1 MSDFVWEGEGG
12 LPSEHVLEAAVHVAT
27 LLDDPSSAAVDA
39 RESYW
44 RKALGG
50 SFGPSDLHLGERLL
64 IDIGLVIEC
73 DEHLSA
79 SAELRTLLKGSFEG
93 MASVIASRV
102 LELTPPVTES
112 GSLEKSLAKLVP
124 DAERREELL
133 AVLERRFDDSRRRAI
148 GAIGEQLV
156 VDTARRELR
165 GLGYPD
171 LAREVRQL
179 SLETDQA
186 GYDIS
191 APRIG
196 GPKRLLEVKAT
207 TAKNQNR
214 VSIYLSRN
222 EADTGQRYESQWAL
236 VICRVLDVDEKRG
249 ELLGWLPVG
258 SLRSFFPLDTD
269 RGRWES
275 IELEIKVA
283 ELFPGMP
290 GATN

>member
-1 MSDFVWEGEGG
+1 VSDFVWKGEDG
-12 LPSEHVLEAAVHVAT
+12 LLSEHVLEAAMHVAT

-50 SFGPSDLHLGERLL
+50 SFGPSDLRLGERLL
-64 IDIGLVIEC
+64 VDIGLVIEV

-79 SAELRTLLKGSFEG
+79 SAELRTLLEGSFDG
-93 MASVIASRV
+93 MACVVAGRV
-102 LELTPPVTES
+102 LELTPPAVE
-112 GSLEKSLAKLVP
+112 GDSLEESLSKLVP

-133 AVLERRFDDSRRRAI
+133 AALGRRFDDSRRRAV
-148 GAIGEQLV
+148 GAVGEHLV
-156 VDTARRELR
+156 VDTAREELR
-165 GLGYPD
+165 ALGYPE

-207 TAKNQNR
+207 TAKDPDR
-214 VSIYLSRN
+214 VAIYLSRN
-222 EADTGQRYESQWAL
+222 EAETGQRFESQWAL
-236 VICRVLDVDEKRG
+236 VICRVLDVDEKQG
-249 ELLGWLPVG
+249 ELLGWLPVS
-258 SLRSFFPLDTD
+258 SLRNCFPADTG

-275 IELEIKVA
+275 A
-283 ELFPGMP
+283 ELKIDIAELLPGVP

>member
-1 MSDFVWEGEGG
+1 VSDLIWKGEDG

-27 LLDDPSSAAVDA
+27 LLDYPSSATVDA

-50 SFGPSDLHLGERLL
+50 SFGPSDLRLGERLL
-64 IDIGLVIEC
+64 VDIGLVIEV

-79 SAELRTLLKGSFEG
+79 SAELRALLEGSFDG
-93 MASVIASRV
+93 MACVVAGRV
-102 LELTPPVTES
+102 LELTPPAVE
-112 GSLEKSLAKLVP
+112 GDSLEESLSKLVP

-133 AVLERRFDDSRRRAI
+133 AALGRRFDDSRRRAV
-148 GAIGEQLV
+148 GAVGEQLV
-156 VDTARRELR
+156 VDTAREELR
-165 GLGYPD
+165 GLGYPE

-207 TAKNQNR
+207 TAKDPDR
-214 VSIYLSRN
+214 VSIYLSRT
-222 EADTGQRYESQWAL
+222 EADTGQRFESQWAL
-236 VICRVLDVDEKRG
+236 VVCRVLDVDEKQG

-258 SLRSFFPLDTD
+258 SLRSYFPVDTG

-275 IELEIKVA
+275 A
-283 ELFPGMP
+283 ELKIDIAELLPGVP

>member
-1 MSDFVWEGEGG
+1 VSDFVWKGEEG

-27 LLDDPSSAAVDA
+27 LLDDPSSAAADA

-64 IDIGLVIEC
+64 VDIGLVIEA

-79 SAELRTLLKGSFEG
+79 SAELRTLLEGSFEG
-93 MASVIASRV
+93 IAGVVASRV
-102 LELTPPVTES
+102 LELTPPAVKS
-112 GSLEKSLAKLVP
+112 DSLEESLSKLVP

-133 AVLERRFDDSRRRAI
+133 AALGRRFDDSRRRAV
-148 GAIGEQLV
+148 GAVGEHLV
-156 VDTARRELR
+156 IDAAREELR

-191 APRIG
+191 APRVG
-196 GPKRLLEVKAT
+196 GSKRLLEVKAT
-207 TAKNQNR
+207 TAKDHR

-236 VICRVLDVDEKRG
+236 VVCRVLDVKEKQG

-258 SLRSFFPLDTD
+258 SLRSFFPLDTG

-275 IELEIKVA
+275 AELEINVA
-283 ELFPGMP
+283 ELFPGLP
-290 GATN
+290 GAAN

>member
-1 MSDFVWEGEGG
+1 VSDFAWKGEDG

-27 LLDDPSSAAVDA
+27 LLDDPSSAAADA

-50 SFGPSDLHLGERLL
+50 SFGPSDLRLGERLL
-64 IDIGLVIEC
+64 VDIGLVIETE
-73 DEHLSA
+73 EHLSV
-79 SAELRTLLKGSFEG
+79 SAELRTLLEGSFEG
-93 MASVIASRV
+93 MASVVAGRA
-102 LELTPPVTES
+102 LELTPPPVES
-112 GSLEKSLAKLVP
+112 GSLEKSLSKLVP
-124 DAERREELL
+124 SAERREELL
-133 AVLERRFDDSRRRAI
+133 AALGRRFDDSRRRAV
-148 GAIGEQLV
+148 GAVGEQLV
-156 VDTARRELR
+156 VDTVREELR
-165 GLGYPD
+165 GLGYAD

-207 TAKNQNR
+207 TAIDQDR

-236 VICRVLDVDEKRG
+236 VLCRVLDVEEKRG

-258 SLRSFFPLDTD
+258 SLRNLFPLDTG

-275 IELEIKVA
+275 AELEINVA
-283 ELFPGMP
+283 ELFPGVP

>member
-1 MSDFVWEGEGG
+1 MGEDG

-27 LLDDPSSAAVDA
+27 LLDDPSSAAADA

-64 IDIGLVIEC
+64 VDIGLVIET
-73 DEHLSA
+73 DQHLSA
-79 SAELRTLLKGSFEG
+79 SAELRTLLEGSFEAI
-93 MASVIASRV
+93 ASIVASRV
-102 LELTPPVTES
+102 LELTPPAVES
-112 GSLEKSLAKLVP
+112 GSLEGSLSKLIP

-133 AVLERRFDDSRRRAI
+133 TALGRRFDDSRRREV
-148 GAIGEQLV
+148 GAVGEQLV
-156 VDTARRELR
+156 IDTAREELR
-165 GLGYPD
+165 GLGYAD
-171 LAREVRQL
+171 LAREVTQL

-191 APRIG
+191 APRIN

-207 TAKNQNR
+207 TAKDPDR

-222 EADTGQRYESQWAL
+222 EADTGQRFESQWAL
-236 VICRVLDVDEKRG
+236 VVCRVLDVDKKQG
-249 ELLGWLPVG
+249 ELLGWLPVS
-258 SLRSFFPLDTD
+258 SLRSFLPLDTD

-275 IELEIKVA
+275 AELEIDVA
-283 ELFPGMP
+283 ELLPGLP

>member
-1 MSDFVWEGEGG
+1 MSDFVWEGEDG

-27 LLDDPSSAAVDA
+27 LLDDPSSATADA

-50 SFGPSDLHLGERLL
+50 SFGPSDLRLGERLL
-64 IDIGLVIEC
+64 IDIGLVIEAG
-73 DEHLSA
+73 EHLSA
-79 SAELRTLLKGSFEG
+79 SPELRALLEGSFEG
-93 MASVIASRV
+93 IASVVAGRV
-102 LELTPPVTES
+102 LELTPAAVES
-112 GSLEKSLAKLVP
+112 GSLEESLSKLVP

-133 AVLERRFDDSRRRAI
+133 ASLGRRFDDSWRRVV
-148 GAIGEQLV
+148 GGVGERLV
-156 VDTARRELR
+156 VDTAREELR

-191 APRIG
+191 APRIS

-207 TAKNQNR
+207 TAKDEDR

-236 VICRVLDVDEKRG
+236 VICQVLNVEEKRG
-249 ELLGWLPVG
+249 KVLGWLPVS
-258 SLRSFFPLDTD
+258 SLRSFFPLDTG
-269 RGRWES
+269 RGQWES
-275 IELEIKVA
+275 AELEINLA

>member
-1 MSDFVWEGEGG
+1 MGKDG
-12 LPSEHVLEAAVHVAT
+12 LPSEHTLEAAMHVAT
-27 LLDDPSSAAVDA
+27 LLDAPSSAAADA

-50 SFGPSDLHLGERLL
+50 SFGPSDLRLGERLL
-64 IDIGLVIEC
+64 VDTGLVIEAN
-73 DEHLSA
+73 EHLSA
-79 SAELRTLLKGSFEG
+79 SGELRALLEGSFEG
-93 MASVIASRV
+93 MASVVANRV
-102 LELTPPVTES
+102 LELTPPAAES
-112 GSLEKSLAKLVP
+112 GSLDESLSKLVP

-133 AVLERRFDDSRRRAI
+133 AALGRRFDDSQRRAI
-148 GAIGEQLV
+148 GAFGEQLV
-156 VDTARRELR
+156 IDTAREELR
-165 GLGYPD
+165 GLGYAD

-207 TAKNQNR
+207 TAKDPDQ

-222 EADTGQRYESQWAL
+222 EAETGQRFESQWAL
-236 VICRVLDVDEKRG
+236 VVCRVIDVDEKRG
-249 ELLGWLPVG
+249 ELLGWLPVS
-258 SLRSFFPLDTD
+258 SLRDILPRDKD

-275 IELEIKVA
+275 AELEIELA
-283 ELFPGMP
+283 GLFPGVP

>member
-1 MSDFVWEGEGG
+1 MSDFVWEGDDG
-12 LPSEHVLEAAVHVAT
+12 LPSGHVLEAAVHVAT
-27 LLDDPSSAAVDA
+27 LLDDPSSAAADA

-50 SFGPSDLHLGERLL
+50 SFGPSDLRLGERLL
-64 IDIGLVIEC
+64 IDIGLVIEA
-73 DEHLSA
+73 DEHLRA
-79 SAELRTLLKGSFEG
+79 SAELRTLLEGSFEG
-93 MASVIASRV
+93 MASVVAGRV
-102 LELTPPVTES
+102 LELTPPAVDS
-112 GSLEKSLAKLVP
+112 GSLKKSLSKLVP

-133 AVLERRFDDSRRRAI
+133 AVLGRRFDDDRRRAV

-156 VDTARRELR
+156 VDTARAELR
-165 GLGYPD
+165 GLGYSD

-196 GPKRLLEVKAT
+196 GSKRLLEVKAT
-207 TAKNQNR
+207 TAKDQDR

-236 VICRVLDVDEKRG
+236 VVCRVFDVDEKRG

-275 IELEIKVA
+275 AELEINVA
-283 ELFPGMP
+283 ELFPGLP